1 MKKLSLLFSFS
12 LLLSSLIAQTAGES
26 IDVTHYAIHVNELNF
41 GTLPTIRCKGR
52 PLLTLR
58 LLLRFLKLF
67 WN

>member
-41 GTLPTIRCKGR
+41 ADHTLQGETFVDFTATSEVSQIV
-52 PLLTLR
+52 LE
-58 LLLRFLKLF
+58 LK
-67 WN
+67 